1 MPVVTGVILK
11 KRYLKISKA
20 HIEMSFQILADC
32 KSFPVTGMLYI
43 VIKIP
48 VFKLV
53 VN

>member
-1 MPVVTGVILK
+1 
-11 KRYLKISKA
+11 
-20 HIEMSFQILADC
+20 MSFQILADC
-32 KSFPVTGMLYI
+32 KSFPMTGMFYI